1 MSDKTRFNLRN
12 RNPDVLT
19 CIANLSNDEV
29 FTPPEYAN
37 QMLDTLGEM
46 WFQSHEGNSLWE
58 NPEVRFLDPC
68 TKSGVFLREITSRLN
83 AGLTKIIPETNAR
96 IDHIMKHQVF
106 GIAITHLTSL
116 LSRRSVYCS
125 KDALSIHSI
134 GRSIGRAQGNIW
146 FERVEHTWEKGRCIF
161 CGASQTTLD
170 RGGGMET
177 YAYNFIHNQSLS
189 VLLTSAFSTNMQF
202 DVVIGNPPYQL
213 DDGGYGASA
222 APIYHLFVE
231 KAIQLD
237 PRFAVFVTPS
247 RWMTGGK
254 GLDKFRDKMLNDR
267 RLKKIVDFP
276 KLYEGFPGVK
286 IRGGISYFLWERDY
300 NGPCEYQTIWN
311 GAPTGPA
318 VKRDLDTFDVL
329 VRRNEAISIL
339 EKVKAMGEPPLSER
353 ISSRKP
359 FGHPTNFHGK
369 PTKEGLED
377 PILLYGSQKKSWIER
392 NMISVNQDLISKWK
406 VLMTAVQGTS
416 AAVETK
422 FLSRPIV
429 APPDTACSE
438 TYLVAGSFDTEEE
451 ASNLAT
457 YLETRF
463 LRFLVS
469 LRKAAQHATR
479 DVYAFV
485 PDISLSQSW
494 NDEILYKRY
503 ELEEADIRFI
513 ESQVKAHDD
522 KGTH

>member
-1 MSDKTRFNLRN
+1 M
-12 RNPDVLT
+12 
-19 CIANLSNDEV
+19 
-29 FTPPEYAN
+29 
-37 QMLDTLGEM
+37 
-46 WFQSHEGNSLWE
+46 
-58 NPEVRFLDPC
+58 
-68 TKSGVFLREITSRLN
+68 
-83 AGLTKIIPETNAR
+83 
-96 IDHIMKHQVF
+96 
-106 GIAITHLTSL
+106 
-116 LSRRSVYCS
+116 
-125 KDALSIHSI
+125 
-134 GRSIGRAQGNIW
+134 
-146 FERVEHTWEKGRCIF
+146 
-161 CGASQTTLD
+161 
-170 RGGGMET
+170 
-177 YAYNFIHNQSLS
+177 
-189 VLLTSAFSTNMQF
+189 
-202 DVVIGNPPYQL
+202 
-213 DDGGYGASA
+213 
-222 APIYHLFVE
+222 
-231 KAIQLD
+231 
-237 PRFAVFVTPS
+237 
-247 RWMTGGK
+247 
-254 GLDKFRDKMLNDR
+254 
-267 RLKKIVDFP
+267 
-276 KLYEGFPGVK
+276 
-286 IRGGISYFLWERDY
+286 
-300 NGPCEYQTIWN
+300 
-311 GAPTGPA
+311 
-318 VKRDLDTFDVL
+318 
-329 VRRNEAISIL
+329 RRNEAISIL

-494 NDEILYKRY
+494 NDEILYKLY
-503 ELEEADIRFI
+503 
-513 ESQVKAHDD
+513 
-522 KGTH
+522 